1 MRTDANRSLTNV
13 TFWRNSAVE
22 HGGGMVLNP
31 WTHPPITS
39 CTFAENSAG
48 LNGGGL
54 FCMKESSP
62 ALNRVIIAFSSSGEG
77 IYGMD
82 ESVPTLVCCDVY
94 GNAGGGYGGTVP
106 NQTGM
111 VGNIAEDPLFCGLPL
126 GDLTIDAASPCAPGG
141 SECGMLMG
149 AHDIGCGISA
159 VQERSWGAIKGM
171 YR

>member
-1 MRTDANRSLTNV
+1 MKTR
-13 TFWRNSAVE
+13 
-22 HGGGMVLNP
+22 
-31 WTHPPITS
+31 
-39 CTFAENSAG
+39 TFAENSAG

-54 FCMKESSP
+54 FCINESSP

-82 ESVPTLVCCDVY
+82 ESVPTLACCDVY

-111 VGNIAEDPLFCGLPL
+111 VGNIAEDPLFCGMPS
-126 GDLTIDAASPCAPGG
+126 GDLALAPASPCAPGG
-141 SECGMLMG
+141 SECEMQMG
-149 AHDIGCGISA
+149 AHGIGCGIPA
-159 VQERSWGAIKGM
+159 VEETSWGATKAM